1 MMTLQDGI
9 DTCLEIAHSEEK
21 SGVKNV
27 MAKVA
32 NWLIELQELRELVD
46 EMSDDDME
54 DFDD

>member
-32 NWLIELQELRELVD
+32 NWLIELKELRELVEDMSID
-46 EMSDDDME
+46 EELNDDE
-54 DFDD
+54 

>member
-9 DTCLEIAHSEEK
+9 DTCLEIAHSEEEP
-21 SGVKNV
+21 GVKNV

-32 NWLIELQELRELVD
+32 NWLIELKELRELVD
-46 EMSDDDME
+46 EMSGDME